1 MKIYLVRHAR
11 TRHNVEHLCQGW
23 TDTELDEVGL
33 RQAGAVAEHFVDK
46 SLGLIFSSDHKR
58 AIQTALPT
66 SLLKTLEIRTTELL
80 RERNLG
86 ELENMPVSALR
97 EAFEEEI
104 RKTGESR
111 FLVQPRGAES
121 AYDVMARVNKFL
133 DLVPRNQGDVAIF
146 THGMTEETLLCN
158 LIGASVESSRSF
170 EFDNASI
177 TTLEWNFDVWVMKG
191 YNESGHLSLTA
202 NIESPN

>member
-33 RQAGAVAEHFVDK
+33 RQAGAVAEYFADK
-46 SLGLIFSSDHKR
+46 PLGQIFSSDHKR
-58 AIQTALPT
+58 AVQTALPT
-66 SLLKTLEIRTTELL
+66 SLLKTLEIHTTELL

-104 RKTGESR
+104 HKTGESR
-111 FLVQPRGAES
+111 FVVRPRGAES
-121 AYDVMARVNKFL
+121 A
-133 DLVPRNQGDVAIF
+133 
-146 THGMTEETLLCN
+146 
-158 LIGASVESSRSF
+158 
-170 EFDNASI
+170 
-177 TTLEWNFDVWVMKG
+177 
-191 YNESGHLSLTA
+191 
-202 NIESPN
+202 